1 VGSTLARLGPRLW
14 DKAISTQRINEACKG
29 LKEYE
34 SRLKAEEAVN
44 GDDDGS
50 DRTIVNY
57 FCGIGS
63 HEAFSARLKLFS
75 ALNAELSWRPY
86 KHDDEIVAFL
96 YSLYSTCI

>member
-1 VGSTLARLGPRLW
+1 MSEGRRSSAKGEQVQTSDSKANVGSTLARLSPRLW

-57 FCGIGS
+57 FCGIGERSS
-63 HEAFSARLKLFS
+63 HDLLTSAR
-75 ALNAELSWRPY
+75 
-86 KHDDEIVAFL
+86 
-96 YSLYSTCI
+96 